1 MRLIALLLVGI
12 ALPNVYMKYLLLEI
26 DGDETPEVVPKPLYL
41 PNLEKDDDIVGDET
55 PEVEPKSDKE
65 AEDNADE
72 PLIVSDLEK
81 DDGSTG
87 DIKTDN
93 DNVDEDTGDYKC
105 NYTIIFK

>member
-1 MRLIALLLVGI
+1 MRLIALLLVAI

-26 DGDETPEVVPKPLYL
+26 D
-41 PNLEKDDDIVGDET
+41 GDET

>member
-26 DGDETPEVVPKPLYL
+26 DGDETPEVEPKSDKGTEDEAVPHLGKGMGVGELLFVPD
-41 PNLEKDDDIVGDET
+41 LEKDDD
-55 PEVEPKSDKE
+55 
-65 AEDNADE
+65 
-72 PLIVSDLEK
+72 
-81 DDGSTG
+81 STG

-93 DNVDEDTGDYKC
+93 DNVDEGTGGPSGDYKG